1 MDNTCT
7 WPVFH
12 KQFPNERK
20 AWFLITVPVITL
32 FPSVIMLCHVTDQ
45 SEIHWCQ
52 FPLLSGTW
60 QKNCLGGLGRRVFVW
75 PVSHLLEIGLTTA
88 RSGTSQRFTIRSW
101 SAICGQSI
109 VLCVTHHN
117 DYAYIHWGSVNPT
130 VLEKAQKYK
139 DVASG
144 YENVMINAN
153 RVMRNYHSKLI
164 NISCYVMA
172 GLLGLLICYHSFHCS
187 N

>member
-1 MDNTCT
+1 M
-7 WPVFH
+7 
-12 KQFPNERK
+12 
-20 AWFLITVPVITL
+20 
-32 FPSVIMLCHVTDQ
+32 IM
-45 SEIHWCQ
+45 
-52 FPLLSGTW
+52 
-60 QKNCLGGLGRRVFVW
+60 R
-75 PVSHLLEIGLTTA
+75 
-88 RSGTSQRFTIRSW
+88 
-101 SAICGQSI
+101 
-109 VLCVTHHN
+109 THMG
-117 DYAYIHWGSVNPT
+117 GSVNPT

-164 NISCYVMA
+164 NISCYVMV